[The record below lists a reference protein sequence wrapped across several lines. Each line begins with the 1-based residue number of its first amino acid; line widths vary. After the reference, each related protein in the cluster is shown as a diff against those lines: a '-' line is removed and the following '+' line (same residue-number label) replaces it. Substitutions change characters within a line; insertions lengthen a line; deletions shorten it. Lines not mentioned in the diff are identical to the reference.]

1 MAKLSEKEMLAATM
15 VADEI
20 YKHCFKG
27 MSAKEFFEV
36 DLDAFLT
43 GYVKEKYIP
52 VIKANLVAYY
62 DF

>member
-1 MAKLSEKEMLAATM
+1 MTKLSEKEMLAATI

-36 DLDAFLT
+36 DLYAFLT
-43 GYVKEKYIP
+43 GYVKERYIP
-52 VIKANLVAYY
+52 VVKANLVAYFDY
-62 DF
+62 